1 MKREIRWPVVI
12 RYCLTSRLNS
22 NRQKSLDRHIF
33 FDFRFASLEILSYI
47 KYGHNLNKEDEM
59 KRWAFI
65 LVIIVAAIILAYIF
79 EKTGLWRTVSPDE
92 LKNSI
97 EIIDVETKWVKKYY
111 QPWPAK
117 LILVPAISFRVKNI
131 SDKPLRY
138 INFNANFRFKDDYE
152 NLGDCF
158 LAAIRNDPVLP
169 GETSDVITLKSNYG
183 VEGKTKESFEKNPY
197 WKTVFV
203 KLFAQSKGSQ
213 YVLLGEWEVS
223 KKIEFEEPEP
233 VGLPEKK
240 KIKEKQDSSEKLS
253 SEKKKEEIK

>member
-1 MKREIRWPVVI
+1 
-12 RYCLTSRLNS
+12 
-22 NRQKSLDRHIF
+22 
-33 FDFRFASLEILSYI
+33 
-47 KYGHNLNKEDEM
+47 M
-59 KRWAFI
+59 KRWLFI
-65 LVIIVAAIILAYIF
+65 LMVIAIAVVMVYIF
-79 EKTGLWRTVSPDE
+79 EKTGLWKTVSPEE

-97 EIIDVETKWVKKYY
+97 EIVDVETKWVKKYY
-111 QPWPAK
+111 QPWPPK

-169 GETSDVITLKSNYG
+169 GQTSDVITLKSNYG
-183 VEGKTKESFEKNPY
+183 VEGKTKASFQNNPY

-233 VGLPEKK
+233 VGLPGEKK
-240 KIKEKQDSSEKLS
+240 DQSKTKEDKKSTIKP
-253 SEKKKEEIK
+253 EKK